1 MRVKTMQSEL
11 HATEPAEYRERDQ
24 ENCFDLSAAD
34 AVWIGVALL
43 HYSRPSQAQF
53 TNEEIVNSVLKHHL
67 TKATEKSIRQ
77 HVLQHCVAESKPQPN
92 RSCMLHATRDSHR
105 RIFHDWEDQ
114 PHPARRGAP
123 THPEWD
129 KLPAQYAYLR
139 QWYEQRRKQN
149 TAAMS
154 SQDPLLDLIGSGSEI
169 WNGKDADAYVAGLR
183 AGWSDAE

>member
-1 MRVKTMQSEL
+1 MQSAL
-11 HATEPAEYRERDQ
+11 RATEPAKCEEQAQDNNY
-24 ENCFDLSAAD
+24 DLSVAD
-34 AVWIGVALL
+34 AVWIGMALL
-43 HYSRPSQAQF
+43 HHSRPSQAQF
-53 TNEEIVNSVLKHHL
+53 TNEEIVNSVVKHHL
-67 TKATEKSIRQ
+67 TKAAEKSIRQ

-123 THPEWD
+123 THPAWES
-129 KLPAQYAYLR
+129 LPAQYAYLR
-139 QWYEQRRKQN
+139 QWYENMRDEK
-149 TAAMS
+149 TATMS

-169 WNGKDADAYVAGLR
+169 WNGKDADAYVANLR